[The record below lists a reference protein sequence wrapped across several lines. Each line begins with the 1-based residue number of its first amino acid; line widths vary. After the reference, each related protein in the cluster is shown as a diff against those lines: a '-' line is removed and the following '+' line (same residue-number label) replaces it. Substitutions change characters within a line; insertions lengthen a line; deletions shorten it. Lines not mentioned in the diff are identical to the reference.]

1 MQDRVCG
8 AGAGAVGTVC
18 PAAPQTADT
27 ASATGIQP
35 GDSIDVKLAKLRKL
49 NEEADYTGMS
59 YGEIYTAIWNRYDEA
74 FDGNWTSIMA
84 FSRIQEK
91 GSVAASDFR
100 SEISRNIRF
109 HLEREFEA
117 ETGIDVLTW
126 TKDEWSQ
133 HKRDM
138 AAYSKYV
145 QSKYGNL
152 RAQAL
157 GYGNMTIDEIEQAIY
172 EKYEGK
178 DSVQDFLNLQ
188 GELLLTGVMDSKLG
202 SDGASAYW
210 NTIGDQLPQTY
221 FFDNYMEGTA
231 MNVSQDR
238 WDAVLGSKFDVRAFA
253 SDMRATLR
261 NTTFSGWDFDIE
273 GTISKGIDYLL
284 ISLGQTE

>member
-1 MQDRVCG
+1 M
-8 AGAGAVGTVC
+8 GTVC
-18 PAAPQTADT
+18 PAAPQTAAT

-35 GDSIDVKLAKLRKL
+35 GDSIDVKLAKLRQMA
-49 NEEADYTGMS
+49 EEADYTGMS

-74 FDGNWTSIMA
+74 FDGNWASIMA

-91 GSVAASDFR
+91 GDIATSDFLR
-100 SEISRNIRF
+100 EVNRNVSNQ
-109 HLEREFEA
+109 LEREFKA
-117 ETGIDVLTW
+117 ETGIDLLTSRE
-126 TKDEWSQ
+126 KGEWLEFER
-133 HKRDM
+133 KREMYGD
-138 AAYSKYV
+138 YIH
-145 QSKYGNL
+145 SKYGNL
-152 RAQAL
+152 HTHAL

-273 GTISKGIDYLL
+273 GAISKGIDYLL